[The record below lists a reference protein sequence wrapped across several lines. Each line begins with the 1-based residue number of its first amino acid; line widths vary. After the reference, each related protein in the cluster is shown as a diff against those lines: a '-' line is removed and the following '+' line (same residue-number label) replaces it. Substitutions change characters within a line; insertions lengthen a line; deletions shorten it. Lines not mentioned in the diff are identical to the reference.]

1 MKSTSGRLK
10 YLSLNLE
17 KYPLQSSEAYSG
29 NQPGKQLALLLAYK
43 RCSIY
48 ASQFFFLKKIAMTFF
63 LDSFSFSACV
73 LSCFSCVRL
82 FETLWT
88 TALQDPVSWLLYS
101 FSRQAYWRRQP
112 FPSPGY
118 LPDPGI
124 EPASLMSLVL
134 AGSSLPV
141 APPDSFS
148 LHIIHEVFTYIQ
160 AYPFNCTLHCYS
172 LQILCV
178 FTN

>member
-1 MKSTSGRLK
+1 MLHF
-10 YLSLNLE
+10 
-17 KYPLQSSEAYSG
+17 
-29 NQPGKQLALLLAYK
+29 
-43 RCSIY
+43 
-48 ASQFFFLKKIAMTFF
+48 FFFLKKIAMTFF
-63 LDSFSFSACV
+63 LDSFSLSACV
-73 LSCFSCVRL
+73 LSCFSCARL
-82 FETLWT
+82 FATLWT
-88 TALQDPVSWLLYS
+88 TACQDSVSWLLYS
-101 FSRQAYWRRQP
+101 FSRQAYWSRQP

-118 LPDPGI
+118 FPDPGI
-124 EPASLMSLVL
+124 EPASLMSLAL

-141 APPDSFS
+141 TPPDSFS